1 MIALVD
7 TLQPSAQLL
16 GNVLKEFSSA
26 QVQMKPGAGRLQLD
40 VPLPPMGPNVNAD
53 EVPMKQR
60 KHLRLISSPA
70 ELPTSFA
77 VGARPRLPG
86 VAKRRAPLLPGAGA
100 VQVAVLRLP
109 SSNDTHAEVPMAADA
124 VRDRA
129 VMPVD
134 GALQLLGSTR
144 Y

>member
-1 MIALVD
+1 MLSTNATIALVD

-16 GNVLKEFSSA
+16 LKELSSA

-60 KHLRLISSPA
+60 KHLRLMSSPA

-86 VAKRRAPLLPGAGA
+86 VANVERRCCRARVMYRSQWLCCGSRPLTT
-100 VQVAVLRLP
+100 QK
-109 SSNDTHAEVPMAADA
+109 SQW
-124 VRDRA
+124 
-129 VMPVD
+129 
-134 GALQLLGSTR
+134 LQTRCVTGSCC
-144 Y
+144 